1 MNVFEFDTYFNNG
14 FEIEDFFEIVD
25 SFESANEQKQAKL
38 AKKQKQ
44 KEEKITLKKVKKT
57 YAAQITELKQEI
69 MELRQ
74 EMELRDAQILSLI
87 KQPTHK

>member
-87 KQPTHK
+87 KQPIHK